1 MDIREPDGPP
11 WTPQFQSDAEYE
23 YFPQQVSQIPFD
35 LRNNGSALKQVFLE
49 RQRSLN
55 VSLPPPLPPKRPPSP
70 SVLANFTPFS
80 KEVPLPIFCK
90 PMDPQSIANRSAEA
104 RIVGQYLE
112 STCYGVFSG
121 SCAFEIAPRLHL
133 PPGLEWPPCQLRS
146 FVEILL
152 YRTQL
157 LPTVTNTALYLI
169 SRIRDPSL
177 RGKLQGTSGAPSIHI
192 VFLIAMTLAS
202 KLIQDDP
209 YSNKSWI
216 QASGIQIKVVE
227 FNALERRMCELLDYK
242 LTIHSRYLQ
251 NIEMELGTY
260 KKQSGPPTSR
270 VGVHCLFN
278 PSVSEQHHLCP
289 IVSDSRSMAPYA
301 AGFQS
306 THNQANRN
314 AQHPAS
320 APLSKVHDTAAA
332 ARRHRARSRHP
343 SPAGPMSLAY
353 APTFA
358 VDSHSQPDPRNLLAP
373 AHASTASNQSRSGY
387 WAAVR
392 SHTAPPFAAPPAV
405 HPQPRTQPS
414 VNSSLPYHSATL
426 GMRTI
431 NRRCIYGTP
440 SLGPPAARPTAIVEA
455 SSRQAYVDPAP
466 PPSDASATG
475 SARFHGLAPRSG
487 DQLQYLNDRQGRP
500 LTPFINMTIYDPRLY
515 YREQYTLGK
524 FNTSWR
530 YKKEVFQFCG
540 VVFIAHLEGS
550 AEVEEAEHGNKRKSL
565 I

>member
-35 LRNNGSALKQVFLE
+35 IRNNGSALKQVFLE
-49 RQRSLN
+49 RQRSLS
-55 VSLPPPLPPKRPPSP
+55 VTLPPPLPPKRPPSP

-260 KKQSGPPTSR
+260 KKQTDRRSPDLPRGRALSFQPEHVGTTS
-270 VGVHCLFN
+270 
-278 PSVSEQHHLCP
+278 SVRAGIALVLVTLLLRIQC
-289 IVSDSRSMAPYA
+289 RS
-301 AGFQS
+301 
-306 THNQANRN
+306 H
-314 AQHPAS
+314 
-320 APLSKVHDTAAA
+320 
-332 ARRHRARSRHP
+332 
-343 SPAGPMSLAY
+343 
-353 APTFA
+353 
-358 VDSHSQPDPRNLLAP
+358 SHSQPDPRNLLAP

-426 GMRTI
+426 DMRTI

-500 LTPFINMTIYDPRLY
+500 LNMTIYDPRIYSCGTALSLC
-515 YREQYTLGK
+515 EKG
-524 FNTSWR
+524 
-530 YKKEVFQFCG
+530 KKERRT
-540 VVFIAHLEGS
+540 VVVQSTMSITFI
-550 AEVEEAEHGNKRKSL
+550 EHGNKRKSL